1 MTNPTGVPPL
11 RLPERLLGQLDLFR
25 RSLWKVKLVEAACAA
40 VTGLLAAWLLLF
52 VADRLIDPGHGLR
65 WLLWGAGL
73 AVAGLIPWTLH
84 RWIWQHRRPEQLARL
99 ISRRFPTWGDQLLG
113 VIELTRNDLEQTR
126 SRALCEAAIEQ
137 VASESSR
144 RDVATALPP
153 TRLSLFR
160 RLAVGGAVLVGALTL
175 ALPAAAWPTWARLLA
190 PWSAVPRY
198 TFAAVEPLPTQVVV
212 PQGEPFT
219 VQSTLWPWSR
229 WIPAQGEA
237 TVAGQPAVAA
247 PPITGNYPFDRTAP
261 DQVANASQ
269 PRTAPSS
276 RYSFEFPGLLEP
288 STLRLKVG
296 DYRQT
301 VPVVPLPRPELTD
314 ISAEITLPAYLQRT
328 QPVVKDLR
336 SGALS
341 VVQGS
346 EVAVRGTMSREL
358 RQVTLGGQSQPVSGR
373 ELTIA
378 RQPVT
383 DRREV
388 SLEWRDEHGL
398 AGREPFQIT
407 LSARPDEAP
416 SLAAEGLPRQKVLL
430 DSETL
435 SFQVRARDDFGLKQV
450 GIEWAGVPS
459 ATGSQPAQ
467 GERVLGAGAPDR
479 EALDLAAT
487 FSAKSLGIPPQP
499 LQVRIFAEDYLPE
512 RGRVYSPVFLL
523 YVMSP
528 EEHAI
533 WVAEQ
538 LHKWHRQSLEV
549 RDREL
554 QLHETNKELR
564 SLSDADLR
572 QPDTLRRLE
581 AQATAE
587 RANGRRLSALSAAGE
602 DLLRQAARN
611 PELGVGNLEKWA
623 EMLQVLQDISANR
636 MPSVADLLKQAAQPG
651 QSLAANSSKPG
662 PQVGQNRDPQGGAGQ
677 SSKPQPNR
685 PAAPT
690 VSDRESSQQPKP
702 PGEAGDSG
710 EKKPSSPATLRLPT
724 TTLAGGKP
732 AKPNQPDQDGAN
744 PPLEQAVEEQRDLLA
759 EFEKL
764 SEEMNRVLAN
774 LEGSTLVKRL
784 KAASRLQNDV
794 ATKLGGQVAKNFGR
808 RGNLQ
813 GSGPLQELSDVE
825 GRGSQ
830 DVSIIMDDLQS
841 YYDRRRLANFRTVL
855 EEMRQ
860 ADVVGQLR
868 TLADDLLK
876 HQGLAI
882 SQAEFWSDN
891 LDRWAEDLVDAAKG
905 GKCPG
910 CQSRGSLP
918 PSIVLEVMQI
928 LEAEVNLREETRVAQ
943 QARSAVTPEEH
954 QREADRQ
961 SQVQGGLRERVDA
974 VSVRIRELAEAEE
987 LFGRELALMAKVS
1000 EVMEE
1005 ATEILTQG
1013 ETGPQAIAAETE
1025 AIELLLATRR
1035 MKPGGGGGSGST
1047 PGGGGGGDTKTSALA
1062 MLGRGVNEKEV
1073 REERDVG
1080 QASGQS
1086 GPVLP
1091 EEFRAGLDEFFNR
1104 LESR

>member
-1 MTNPTGVPPL
+1 MANSTSVAPL
-11 RLPERLLGQLDLFR
+11 RLPERLLGQLDRFR
-25 RSLWKVKLVEAACAA
+25 RSVWQVKLAEAVCAA
-40 VTGLLAAWLLLF
+40 LAGLLTAWLLLF
-52 VADRLIDPGHGLR
+52 VMDRVSDPGTWLR
-65 WLLWGAGL
+65 WLLWAGGVV
-73 AVAGLIPWTLH
+73 VAGLVPWTLH
-84 RWIWQHRRPEQLARL
+84 RWVWKQRRPEQLARL
-99 ISRRFPTWGDQLLG
+99 IARRFPTWGDQLLG

-126 SRALCEAAIEQ
+126 SRTLCEAAIEQ
-137 VASESSR
+137 VARESAGR
-144 RDVATALPP
+144 ELATALPP
-153 TRLSLFR
+153 HRLILFR
-160 RLAVGGAVLVGALTL
+160 RLAIALAVLVGGLTL
-175 ALPAAAWPTWARLLA
+175 ALPAAAWPTWGRLLT
-190 PWSAVPRY
+190 PWRNIPRY
-198 TFAAVEPLPTQVVV
+198 TFAAVEPLGGELVV

-219 VQSTLWPWSR
+219 VHTTLWPWSR
-229 WIPAQGEA
+229 WVPAQAEA
-237 TVAGQPAVAA
+237 TVAGQAAVTARPVNGA
-247 PPITGNYPFDRTAP
+247 FHQGRVLDWPPGTAG
-261 DQVANASQ
+261 Q
-269 PRTAPSS
+269 PGETVSH
-276 RYSFEFPGLLEP
+276 RYSFEFAGLLEP
-288 STLRLKVG
+288 GTLQLSLG
-296 DYRQT
+296 DYRQR
-301 VPVVPLPRPELTD
+301 VSVVPMSRPELTE
-314 ISAEITLPAYLQRT
+314 IEAVITLPPYLQRT
-328 QPVVKDLR
+328 EPVTKDLR

-346 EVAVRGTMSREL
+346 EVAIRARASRAL
-358 RQVTLGGQSQPVSGR
+358 RQVTVAGSAQSVTGDQFEVAR
-373 ELTIA
+373 EL
-378 RQPVT
+378 VT
-383 DRREV
+383 DRRELQ
-388 SLEWRDEHGL
+388 LEWLDQHGL
-398 AGREPFQIT
+398 AGREPWQLQLT
-407 LSARPDEAP
+407 GRPDDPP
-416 SLAAEGLPRQKVLL
+416 SLAAEGLPRQKVVL
-430 DSETL
+430 DSEVL
-435 SFQVRARDDFGLKQV
+435 NFQVRTRDDFGVKQV
-450 GIEWAGVPS
+450 GLEWTGVASAAG
-459 ATGSQPAQ
+459 GEPAR
-467 GERVLGAGAPDR
+467 GERTLGAGGPDR
-479 EALDLAAT
+479 ESLDLAAT

-499 LQVRIFAEDYLPE
+499 LQVRLFAEDYLPE

-523 YVMSP
+523 YVLSP

-533 WVAEQ
+533 WIAEQ

-564 SLSDADLR
+564 GLTAEELR
-572 QPDTLRRLE
+572 QPEALRRLE

-587 RANGRRLSALSAAGE
+587 RANGRRLSALSSAGE
-602 DLLRQAARN
+602 ELLRQAARN
-611 PELGVGNLEKWA
+611 PELGVGHLEKWA

-651 QSLAANSSKPG
+651 QAVAGKSSQPA
-662 PQVGQNRDPQGGAGQ
+662 PQAGQNRDPQGGAGGGA
-677 SSKPQPNR
+677 KPQANR

-690 VSDRESSQQPKP
+690 VADRESSQQPKE
-702 PGEAGDSG
+702 PGAGESG
-710 EKKPSSPATLRLPT
+710 GGAKPSGPATLRLPT
-724 TTLAGGKP
+724 TTLAGGRPGKP
-732 AKPNQPDQDGAN
+732 EAGAGEGQGQS
-744 PPLEQAVEEQRDLLA
+744 LDEAVEEQRDLLA

-764 SEEMNRVLAN
+764 SEEMNRILAN

-808 RGNLQ
+808 RGTPA
-813 GSGPLQELSDVE
+813 GGERLQELSEVE

-882 SQAEFWSDN
+882 SQAEYWSDN
-891 LDRWAEDLVDAAKG
+891 LDRWAEDLVDASKG

-910 CQSRGSLP
+910 CKSRGSLP
-918 PSIVLEVMQI
+918 PSIVLEVLQI

-943 QARSAVTPEEH
+943 QARSAVSAGEH
-954 QREADRQ
+954 RREAARQ
-961 SQVQGGLRERVDA
+961 AEVQGGLRERVDQVA
-974 VSVRIRELAEAEE
+974 VRIRELADAEE
-987 LFGRELALMAKVS
+987 LFARELGLMAKVS

-1005 ATEILTQG
+1005 ATEILTTG

-1035 MKPGGGGGSGST
+1035 MKSGGGGGSGST
-1047 PGGGGGGDTKTSALA
+1047 PGGGGGGDTKDPALA

-1073 REERDVG
+1073 RDERDVG
-1080 QASGQS
+1080 QASGQL